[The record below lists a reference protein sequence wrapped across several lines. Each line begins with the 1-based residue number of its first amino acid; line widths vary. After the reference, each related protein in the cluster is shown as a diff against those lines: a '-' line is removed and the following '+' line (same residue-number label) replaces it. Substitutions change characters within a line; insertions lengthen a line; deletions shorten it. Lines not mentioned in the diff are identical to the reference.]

1 MSHLKIKNKED
12 ARREIMTK
20 DMKFEQA
27 LGDLEELVKSLE
39 NGQLPLEDAIQAFE
53 KGVALKTVC
62 EEKLKQAQLKI
73 EKVMSKNG
81 KVDITPFEA

>member
-1 MSHLKIKNKED
+1 MSHLKIKNKEE

-53 KGVALKTVC
+53 KGVSLKTVC

>member
-1 MSHLKIKNKED
+1 
-12 ARREIMTK
+12 MTK

-53 KGVALKTVC
+53 KGVALKMVC

>member
-1 MSHLKIKNKED
+1 
-12 ARREIMTK
+12 MTK
-20 DMKFEQA
+20 DVKFEEA

-39 NGQLPLEDAIQAFE
+39 NGQLPLEDAIRAFE
-53 KGVALKTVC
+53 KGVALKMVC

-81 KVDITPFEA
+81 KVDISPFEA

>member
-1 MSHLKIKNKED
+1 MIHLQTKNKAE
-12 ARREIMTK
+12 ARREIMDK

-27 LGDLEELVKSLE
+27 LSDLEELVKSLE

-62 EEKLKQAQLKI
+62 EEKLKQAQIKI
-73 EKVMSKNG
+73 EKVMNKNG
-81 KVDITPFEA
+81 KVDITPFDT